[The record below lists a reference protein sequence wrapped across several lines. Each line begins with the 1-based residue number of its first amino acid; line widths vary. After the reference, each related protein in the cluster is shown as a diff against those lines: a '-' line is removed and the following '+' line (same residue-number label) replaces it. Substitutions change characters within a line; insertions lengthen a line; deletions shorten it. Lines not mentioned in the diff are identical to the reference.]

1 MASAGSSLCSFTG
14 VLRYTCKRRQA
25 KRDRNEG
32 GAEGHDE
39 RGRKGGREKKG
50 TKYCCAQPSKQ
61 MEKESTFE
69 QVPARAREGRTG
81 GGAVDTSCAHEPE
94 WTLTNLFLTVASI
107 SLSSFLLLSTC
118 SMAWCPG
125 ALGLERARSAT
136 FKSARIIKGE
146 RRNVSRMGGGEGEQ
160 REMQRSMLKYDHAH
174 MHAGA
179 RKHTPHACTHARTHT
194 LQHITT
200 HCNTLQRTARQD
212 VKRR

>member
-1 MASAGSSLCSFTG
+1 MTETRGGLRDMTREAG
-14 VLRYTCKRRQA
+14 RKEEKRRA
-25 KRDRNEG
+25 ENIVARNP
-32 GAEGHDE
+32 ANNW
-39 RGRKGGREKKG
+39 KQKALSSKCQRE
-50 TKYCCAQPSKQ
+50 Q
-61 MEKESTFE
+61 EKE
-69 QVPARAREGRTG
+69 GRG

-136 FKSARIIKGE
+136 FKSARRIKGG
-146 RRNVSRMGGGEGEQ
+146 RRNVSRMGGGEGEE

-179 RKHTPHACTHARTHT
+179 CKLTPHACTHARTHACT
-194 LQHITT
+194 RT
-200 HCNTLQRTARQD
+200 HARTYTHVHARTNARTHASTQAHTHTCTHARTHAH
-212 VKRR
+212 K